1 MPADIGIDLGTTKII
16 AYEPSR
22 GVLFRE
28 PNIVAVNNDTGEI
41 ICVGAK
47 AHEMLGRTPGYI
59 SAVCPMGGGVISD
72 YRLTNALIR
81 YALKKICGESYLKP
95 RVAICVPSIITDVE
109 QRAVVDAAISAG
121 ARKVFLI
128 EEPVAAALGAG
139 LDISKPDGRLIVDIG
154 GGTTDIALLSLS
166 GVVCKHSVKIAGN
179 RFDEEIIRYVRLRH
193 GLLIGQRMA
202 EEVKKNIGTCWN
214 FDDDRTFEVKG
225 RNLLTGLPGRVTLSW
240 QELSEIFYDLAS
252 QLVAAIQKVFEKTPP
267 ELAGDV
273 KSNGIVMTGGGALL
287 NGLDKYFSNR
297 FGLKCTVAENP
308 EECVAIGTGESFS
321 LEGYLRDCVF
331 EANGRLH
338 G

>member
-41 ICVGAK
+41 ICVGAE
-47 AHEMLGRTPGYI
+47 AHKMLGRTPGYI
-59 SAVCPMGGGVISD
+59 SAVCPVGGGVISD
-72 YRLTNALIR
+72 YRMTNALIR
-81 YALKKICGESYLKP
+81 YALKKVCGDSYLKP

-128 EEPVAAALGAG
+128 EEPVAAAIGAG

-154 GGTTDIALLSLS
+154 GGTTDVALLSLS
-166 GVVCKHSVKIAGN
+166 GVVCKHSIKIAGN

-193 GLLIGQRMA
+193 GLLIGERMA
-202 EEVKKNIGTCWN
+202 EETKKAIGTCWN

-225 RNLLTGLPGRVTLSW
+225 RNLLTGLPGRMTLTW
-240 QELSEIFYDLAS
+240 QELSDIFYDLAS
-252 QLVAAIQKVFEKTPP
+252 QIAAAVQKVFEKTPP

-273 KSNGIVMTGGGALL
+273 KTNGIVLTGGGALL
-287 NGLDKYFSNR
+287 NGIDKYFESR
-297 FGLKCTVAENP
+297 FNLKCTVAEDP
-308 EECVAIGTGESFS
+308 EECVAIGTGESFK

-331 EANGRLH
+331 EANNRLH